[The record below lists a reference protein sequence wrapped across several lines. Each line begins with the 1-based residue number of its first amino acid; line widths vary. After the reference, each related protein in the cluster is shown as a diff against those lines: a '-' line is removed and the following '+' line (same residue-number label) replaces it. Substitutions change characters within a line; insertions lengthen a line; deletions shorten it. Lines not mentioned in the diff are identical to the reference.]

1 MNINGKDI
9 KSLDE
14 YMNFLSKNAAKWK
27 QREKNKKYFIDQ
39 LKKGKSFKKKIITN
53 KNKLF

>member
-9 KSLDE
+9 KSLDD